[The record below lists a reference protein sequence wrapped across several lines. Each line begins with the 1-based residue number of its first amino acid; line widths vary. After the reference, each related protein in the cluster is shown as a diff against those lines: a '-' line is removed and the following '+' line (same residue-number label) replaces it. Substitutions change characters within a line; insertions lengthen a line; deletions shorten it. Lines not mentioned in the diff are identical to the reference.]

1 MLACYGYYLER
12 YLLGLINSILL
23 QVLMY
28 AVQTLCSQ
36 RILMCEPIL
45 MIPDSKNERK
55 KIARPTQGFSEINT
69 IITF

>member
-55 KIARPTQGFSEINT
+55 K
-69 IITF
+69 